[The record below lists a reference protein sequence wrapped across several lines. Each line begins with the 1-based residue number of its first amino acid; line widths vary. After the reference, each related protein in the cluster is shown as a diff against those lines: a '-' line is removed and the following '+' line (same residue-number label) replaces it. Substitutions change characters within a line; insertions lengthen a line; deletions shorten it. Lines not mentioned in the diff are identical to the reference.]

1 VDLMSSRRFHV
12 YVEKDSVTGLFAAR
26 CLELSVFSQGK
37 TKQQALK
44 NIREA
49 ISLHLDAETADPK
62 PMTVRSGRAK
72 WGRESFVDAGQ
83 ATFGH

>member
-1 VDLMSSRRFHV
+1 VGRLAVGRTKLDTRGRLLAPVRERKRLGLKPRMELEIAERDGILM
-12 YVEKDSVTGLFAAR
+12 
-26 CLELSVFSQGK
+26 
-37 TKQQALK
+37 LK
-44 NIREA
+44 PLI
-49 ISLHLDAETADPK
+49 PK

>member
-1 VDLMSSRRFHV
+1 MGLMSSRRFHV

-37 TKQQALK
+37 TKTQALK

-49 ISLHLDAETADPK
+49 ISLHLDALKDGLKGKNFIE
-62 PMTVRSGRAK
+62 V
-72 WGRESFVDAGQ
+72 EV
-83 ATFGH
+83 

>member
-1 VDLMSSRRFHV
+1 MSSRRFHV

-49 ISLHLDAETADPK
+49 ISLHLDALEDELK
-62 PMTVRSGRAK
+62 GK
-72 WGRESFVDAGQ
+72 NFVEVEV
-83 ATFGH
+83 